1 MAFMSQETKKKV
13 APEIQK
19 VLAQY
24 GVKGSIS
31 VDNHSSLVVTLKS
44 GEIDFKADTV
54 GSTHYQVNTY
64 WIDDHYVGKARCF
77 LNRLVK
83 AMKGDIWFDKSDA
96 MVDYFNTAYY
106 IDINIGRWN
115 KEYEVIS

>member
-1 MAFMSQETKKKV
+1 MAFMSQETKKKL
-13 APEIQK
+13 APGIKK

-31 VDNHSSLVVTLKS
+31 VNNHSTLVVTLKS
-44 GEIDFKADTV
+44 GEIDFKADSV
-54 GSTHYQVNTY
+54 KDFFYQVNTY

-77 LNRLVK
+77 LNRLVE
-83 AMKGDIWFDKSDA
+83 AMKGDIWFDKSD
-96 MVDYFNTAYY
+96 VQSDYFNTAYY

-115 KEYEVIS
+115 KDYEVTS

>member
-1 MAFMSQETKKKV
+1 MSQETKKKL
-13 APEIQK
+13 APGIKK

-31 VDNHSSLVVTLKS
+31 VDNHSTLVVTLKS
-44 GEIDFKADTV
+44 GEIDFKADSV
-54 GSTHYQVNTY
+54 KDFFYQVNTY
-64 WIDDHYVGKARCF
+64 WIDDRYVGKARCF
-77 LNRLVK
+77 LNRLVE

-106 IDINIGRWN
+106 IEINIGRWN
-115 KEYEVIS
+115 KDYEVIS

>member
-1 MAFMSQETKKKV
+1 MAHMSQETKKKL
-13 APEIQK
+13 APGIKK

-31 VDNHSSLVVTLKS
+31 VDNHSTLVVTLKS
-44 GEIDFKADTV
+44 GEIDFKADSV
-54 GSTHYQVNTY
+54 KDFYYQVNTY

-77 LNRLVK
+77 LNRLVE

-96 MVDYFNTAYY
+96 MVDYFHTAYY

-115 KEYEVIS
+115 KDYEVIS

>member
-1 MAFMSQETKKKV
+1 MAFMSQETKKKL
-13 APEIQK
+13 APEIKK

-31 VDNHSSLVVTLKS
+31 VDNHSTLVVTLKS
-44 GEIDFKADTV
+44 GEIDFQQDSVKDFF
-54 GSTHYQVNTY
+54 YQVNTY

-77 LNRLVK
+77 LNRLVA